1 MSLMKKKWTI
11 IFIIILIPIGLYTKL
26 YTGIKSSWVNNSLGG
41 ILYVIFWSLFFS
53 VIFQKAKPWKITTIV
68 FIITTILEIM
78 QLWHPIF
85 LEIIRDSF
93 IGRAL
98 LGTSFSWLDIV
109 HYLFWLILSFG
120 LIKMLRKLES

>member
-1 MSLMKKKWTI
+1 
-11 IFIIILIPIGLYTKL
+11 
-26 YTGIKSSWVNNSLGG
+26 VNNSLGG

-53 VIFQKAKPWKITTIV
+53 VIFQKAKPWKIATIV

-98 LGTSFSWLDIV
+98 LGTSFSRLDIV
-109 HYLFWLILSFG
+109 HYLFGLVLSFG